1 MSDPAN
7 TPASI
12 EAVPP
17 LLDLSKIPN
26 PVLKVLYPVLG
37 PLLNRALKINDINE
51 LEAAVART
59 ATPETFFSR
68 TLELLGTKYEVSA
81 SDLDRIPEKGPVVV
95 VANHPLGGLDG
106 IILGDLLK
114 KRRPDTKLMANYL
127 LKNVHHADHHMIFVD
142 PFPKASPAANIKP
155 LRECLKHLK
164 NGGLLAVFPGN
175 RVSHYQSDRKE
186 ICDPQWVP
194 HIASLI
200 RRSGAS
206 AVPLYIDA
214 ANSKFFSYVGLIHP
228 LLRTLFLSR
237 EFIKRGKSPE
247 PVKIHVGTMIPS
259 TRLKR
264 FETDEDMISFLRVGT
279 YMLSN
284 RPQCTPPEVRAD
296 SPPKPVAQPIA
307 APLPPEQLEAD
318 IRALPPEAK
327 LIDQGDFEVYMAR
340 YQQLPHIMQEI
351 GRGREEAF
359 RSAGGGTLAALDLSP
374 QDEYYHHLFVWSR
387 KDRVIVGAY
396 RIGLADEIIAAHGT
410 KGLISSGL
418 FNFKPEFVAKLNPG
432 LELGRSYIIPK
443 YQRNYS
449 SLLLLWGGIIAFIAR
464 NPKYNIT
471 FGSVGVS
478 QGDEYSPAS
487 RTLIIDY
494 LRNQHSEPTLA
505 VQVES
510 QSPFTGVKLRGISK
524 EEISSTVTSVED
536 VSALITGLEED
547 GKGMPILIRHY
558 TRMNGKLL
566 EFGVWKNH
574 SNAVVGFLV
583 TDVTTADPKLI
594 RRYMGEELFAAFRR
608 YHGLPE
614 STTAEPA
621 PEDRAEAA

>member
-1 MSDPAN
+1 MK
-7 TPASI
+7 
-12 EAVPP
+12 AV
-17 LLDLSKIPN
+17 
-26 PVLKVLYPVLG
+26 YPVLG
-37 PLLNRALKINDINE
+37 PLLNRFLKIKEINE
-51 LEAAVART
+51 LEAGVARS
-59 ATPETFFSR
+59 ATPETFFST
-68 TLELLGTKYEVSA
+68 TLDLLGTKYDVSA
-81 SDLDRIPEKGPVVV
+81 SDLERIPEKGPVVV

-142 PFPKASPAANIKP
+142 PFPNGGTASNIAP

-175 RVSHYQSDRKE
+175 RVSHYQKARKE
-186 ICDPQWVP
+186 ICDPPWVT

-237 EFIKRGKSPE
+237 EFMKRGRSKE
-247 PVKIHVGTMIPS
+247 PVRVHIGTMIPS
-259 TRLKR
+259 SRLKR
-264 FETDEDMISFLRVGT
+264 FESDEDMIRFLRVGT

-284 RPQCTPPEVRAD
+284 RPESTPPEARKG
-296 SPPKPVAQPIA
+296 SMEKPEAQPIA
-307 APLPPEQLEAD
+307 APLPPEQLEED

-340 YQQLPHIMQEI
+340 YHQLPHIMHEI

-359 RSAGGGTLAALDLSP
+359 RSAGGGTLAALDLCP
-374 QDEYYHHLFVWSR
+374 QDEYYHHLFLWSK
-387 KDRVIVGAY
+387 KDRAIVGAY

-410 KGLISSGL
+410 QGLISSGL
-418 FNFKPEFVAKLNPG
+418 FHFKPEFVAKLNPG
-432 LELGRSYIIPK
+432 LELGRSYIVPK

-494 LRNQHSEPTLA
+494 LRNQHSEPSLA
-505 VQVES
+505 VQIES
-510 QSPFTGVKLRGISK
+510 HSPFTGIQFRGISK
-524 EEISSTVTSVED
+524 EEISSNVTSVED

-558 TRMNGKLL
+558 TRMNGKML

-594 RRYMGEELFAAFRR
+594 RRYMGDELFAAFRR

-614 STTAEPA
+614 STTEPTAE
-621 PEDRAEAA
+621 DHAEAA